1 MIFGTPIITTFV
13 GGISVIMEDN
23 INSLKIEAKSIDS
36 VVEKL
41 EQALGNY
48 LEMGR
53 LAIKATETIRKIV
66 DKNRLTH
73 GQHLNEI
80 IK

>member
-53 LAIKATETIRKIV
+53 LAIKATETVRKIV